1 MIWGGEQGKARGGM
15 LHRVWEE
22 GGSAIDLQFGIRS
35 ACGGYFP
42 RRSHNDIS
50 TILPFSPRPCA
61 EETSPWSMSCCMPV
75 KDDTK
80 SSPPTG
86 DILVPHIC
94 GGSCLSP
101 RWIIGGV
108 VGRWGGAQYSTS
120 WLIIPM
126 VPQPAPS
133 SSKTPWSIP
142 PRASPC
148 SPPQITCSSPYISR
162 SRARSLGAPLSWIWM
177 RKTKYLPAGDPTRWS
192 SPLNHFEPP
201 PLQPTHGDDPRGH
214 QRGSILISLTRS
226 ALEPLAR
233 VGQPWQEI
241 LVKVGAMGRYMDSQ

>member
-1 MIWGGEQGKARGGM
+1 MGSPAGKYLVFLIQIQLSEAPRERAQLRDIHGELQVSWGGEQGEAWGGM
-15 LHRVWEE
+15 LQGVLEE

-61 EETSPWSMSCCMPV
+61 EETSPWSMDCCMPV
-75 KDDTK
+75 KNDTK

-108 VGRWGGAQYSTS
+108 VE
-120 WLIIPM
+120 M
-126 VPQPAPS
+126 V
-133 SSKTPWSIP
+133 
-142 PRASPC
+142 
-148 SPPQITCSSPYISR
+148 
-162 SRARSLGAPLSWIWM
+162 G
-177 RKTKYLPAGDPTRWS
+177 
-192 SPLNHFEPP
+192 
-201 PLQPTHGDDPRGH
+201 
-214 QRGSILISLTRS
+214 RGSILNFLVNHSYGPSTRTLHLQDP
-226 ALEPLAR
+226 LEHPAPRLPLL
-233 VGQPWQEI
+233 PTPDH
-241 LVKVGAMGRYMDSQ
+241 L

>member
-50 TILPFSPRPCA
+50 TILPFSPRPCVQ
-61 EETSPWSMSCCMPV
+61 ETSPWSMSCCMPV

-108 VGRWGGAQYSTS
+108 VGMWCG
-120 WLIIPM
+120 
-126 VPQPAPS
+126 
-133 SSKTPWSIP
+133 
-142 PRASPC
+142 
-148 SPPQITCSSPYISR
+148 
-162 SRARSLGAPLSWIWM
+162 
-177 RKTKYLPAGDPTRWS
+177 
-192 SPLNHFEPP
+192 E
-201 PLQPTHGDDPRGH
+201 
-214 QRGSILISLTRS
+214 GSILSFLVNHSYGPLSRATLLQDPLEHHAPRLPLRLTP
-226 ALEPLAR
+226 AQL
-233 VGQPWQEI
+233 
-241 LVKVGAMGRYMDSQ
+241 